1 LTKTA
6 AKEITHQQEDH
17 EPDAS
22 NGACAQGMG
31 DDD

>member
-1 LTKTA
+1 LTETA

-17 EPDAS
+17 DSDAS
-22 NGACAQGMG
+22 NGAGDQGMG